1 MSEKMMVQGNYAIGW
16 GAVAAGCL
24 YFFGYP
30 ITPQNEVPEWF
41 SRELPKRGGV
51 YVQAQSETA
60 AINMVYGAAAA
71 GARVM
76 TSTSGP
82 GWSLMQET
90 MSHMS
95 TAETPCVVVVV
106 QRGGPGAGN
115 VRHAQMD
122 YFSVTR
128 GGGHGEYK
136 NIVLAPASV
145 QETQDLVQL
154 AFYLADKYRN
164 PVVVL
169 TDAVIGLLM
178 EPLEPKTLDF
188 GPLPE
193 KDWAIGFPHKYGDK
207 KVRFVE
213 HAGYLFGDPKKSPY
227 LNLLKHLNGKFEAMM
242 TEVRHE
248 NYEVMDAELILVAFG
263 YAARSCKEAMIMA
276 RHNGLKVGMI
286 RPITL
291 LPFPTEIIR
300 EQALKGK
307 NFLVVEDNFGQ
318 MVTDVRM
325 AVEGR
330 AKVHLLNVFARH
342 LPTEMG
348 AIMPDRILEE
358 VNNLL

>member
-1 MSEKMMVQGNYAIGW
+1 MAKRMIVQGNYAIGY

-24 YFFGYP
+24 HFFGYP

-51 YVQAQSETA
+51 YVQAQSEIA
-60 AINMVYGAAAA
+60 AINMVYGASAA

-95 TAETPCVVVVV
+95 TAEAPCVVVVV

-122 YFSVTR
+122 YLSVTR

-145 QETQDLVQL
+145 QETLDLVQR

-169 TDAVIGLLM
+169 SDAVIGLLT
-178 EPLEPKTLDF
+178 EPLELKTLDF

-193 KDWAIGFPHKYGDK
+193 KDWAIGNCVKYGDK

-227 LNLLKHLNGKFEAMM
+227 LKLLKYLNEKYDAMT
-242 TEVRHE
+242 TEVMSE
-248 NYEVMDAELILVAFG
+248 SYEVEDAQLILVAFG
-263 YAARSCKEAMIMA
+263 YVARSCKEAMVMA
-276 RHNGLKVGMI
+276 RNDGLKVGMI

-291 LPFPTEIIR
+291 LPFPTEVII
-300 EQALKGK
+300 EQARQKK

-318 MVTDVRM
+318 MVNDVRI
-325 AVEGR
+325 AVEGQ
-330 AKVHLLNVFARH
+330 AKVNLLNVFARH
-342 LPTEMG
+342 LPSEMG

-358 VNNLL
+358 AKSLL